1 MEVLFCRNWVF
12 AALEVQTWVEF
23 LGFDLMCTCDA
34 DSLGFL
40 LCKDKKTG
48 NAGNAGKVVV
58 LGGRARLDDSLQAPC
73 VTPLEVDYCT
83 LGVLWP
89 SEVFSMLAHI

>member
-1 MEVLFCRNWVF
+1 MEVLFCGNWVF

-40 LCKDKKTG
+40 LCKDKDRQCWQG
-48 NAGNAGKVVV
+48 GVVS
-58 LGGRARLDDSLQAPC
+58 GGRARLDDSLQAPC

-89 SEVFSMLAHI
+89 SEVFFMLARI

>member
-1 MEVLFCRNWVF
+1 M
-12 AALEVQTWVEF
+12 QT
-23 LGFDLMCTCDA
+23 
-34 DSLGFL
+34 L
-40 LCKDKKTG
+40 LDFYYVRTKT
-48 NAGNAGKVVV
+48 GNAGKVVV

-89 SEVFSMLAHI
+89 SEVFFMLAHI

>member
-1 MEVLFCRNWVF
+1 MEVLFCGNWVF

-40 LCKDKKTG
+40 LCKDKDR
-48 NAGNAGKVVV
+48 VVGDETISSTIC
-58 LGGRARLDDSLQAPC
+58 LLTC
-73 VTPLEVDYCT
+73 
-83 LGVLWP
+83 GV
-89 SEVFSMLAHI
+89 